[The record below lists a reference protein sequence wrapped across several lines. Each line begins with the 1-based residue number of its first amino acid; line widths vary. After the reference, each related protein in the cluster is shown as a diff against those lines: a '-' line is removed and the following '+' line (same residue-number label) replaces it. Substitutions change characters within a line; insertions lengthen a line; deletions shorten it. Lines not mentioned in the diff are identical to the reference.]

1 VPGFGMSVSG
11 TASGSGVVPASE
23 LLLLLLE
30 SSPGSLGAGAVGK
43 GCSSAAEVG
52 FVVGLGES
60 GGGVVEVEGF
70 AGLPGKGN
78 CSEAEGFFAGEHGA
92 AGWDVLWPGAGH
104 GAGEFCA
111 GVVCAWQA
119 AEKRSAASDVR
130 IFGPVAIA
138 FRVLVRY
145 LDGVARWFVIVSSP
159 GLFPCLYF
167 I

>member
-1 VPGFGMSVSG
+1 VSG
-11 TASGSGVVPASE
+11 TAGSEGGLESE

-30 SSPGSLGAGAVGK
+30 SSPGSLGAGVVGK
-43 GCSSAAEVG
+43 GCSSAAEEG

-78 CSEAEGFFAGEHGA
+78 CSAVEGFFAEVGEEHGA
-92 AGWDVLWPGAGH
+92 AGWDVLWPEAGH
-104 GAGEFCA
+104 GAGEFWA
-111 GVVCAWQA
+111 GVVWAWQA
-119 AEKRSAASDVR
+119 ADRKIAANVAR
-130 IFGPVAIA
+130 ILEPVAMG